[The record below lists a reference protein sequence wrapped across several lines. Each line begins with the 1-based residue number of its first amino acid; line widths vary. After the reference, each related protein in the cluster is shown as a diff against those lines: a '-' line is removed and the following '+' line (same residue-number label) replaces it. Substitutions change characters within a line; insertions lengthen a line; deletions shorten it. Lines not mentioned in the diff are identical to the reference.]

1 MRSAFHH
8 VALIHDKDEI
18 RVAYGGQPV
27 GYHEGRSA
35 LGELIHGA
43 LDERLGTGIDGACRL
58 VEYYHGR
65 VLHHGPRY
73 RQELTLTRRKAAAVA

>member
-18 RVAYGGQPV
+18 RVAYSGQPV

-43 LDERLGTGIDGACRL
+43 LDERLGAGIDGARSL
-58 VEYYHGR
+58 VEDYHR
-65 VLHHGPRY
+65 SVLHHGPRNG
-73 RQELTLTRRKAAAVA
+73 QELTLSR